1 MLKDKFIEKRK
12 IRSLSTDPVWMEVKF
27 GIPQNISKALKRKS
41 VEVDNLF
48 LEHKKQLKEM
58 SWFEKTLFTPSM
70 CGWAHAPTSHGM
82 CANTFS

>member
-58 SWFEKTLFTPSM
+58 S
-70 CGWAHAPTSHGM
+70 
-82 CANTFS
+82 